1 MRLGILAIARAYEIS
16 ANNVGA
22 YQGKVMSVAIKGGDL
37 IHVGNQILID
47 RAQTAGPGQVNINR
61 TKIYELGNYYSLGSV
76 TDTPDL
82 TFSLDSFD
90 ASAEFEALLLGYQ
103 FAVNDTVQ
111 TVTVTATGGTFIIRF
126 QSQPTTPIAYNATT
140 SAVQAALLALPNMGA
155 TDVAVTGTAGAYT
168 LTFSG
173 DDSALVVADGTALTG
188 TTPSVVVASTGTG
201 TAMTDGTA
209 LNIAAYLPMDVVSA
223 FKPGFSST
231 TPYSVVGTVAI
242 PYLALESLSYK
253 FGITDSASQSAT
265 LRGDSI
271 FYNPSSAFIQE
282 TAGTNTANQAVVLAH
297 PVVVYNG
304 DTTSGTRYAL
314 SASLKSGKRLLLGAD
329 YTEATTGGV
338 TTVTVLAAVPTMD
351 KIRVTYASST
361 PTSYPQLSHAAVT
374 AVRPAAIRGRN
385 IEIYIGGEQ
394 ISNRWTSVQS
404 VQIDWKVTL
413 DKDEELGNAQVVS
426 QTFDTPDVSG
436 NVGLKPR
443 DYAELYAKVCQLA
456 GVTAG
461 EVAGALTTEPLELLV
476 VLHSPDTGAILKSIY
491 VPDARFTL
499 PGYSGQAG
507 QGQKITVTFNFESD
521 SGELIVYKGAKPGFA
536 P

>member
-1 MRLGILAIARAYEIS
+1 
-16 ANNVGA
+16 
-22 YQGKVMSVAIKGGDL
+22 MSVAIKGGDL

-61 TKIYELGNYYSLGSV
+61 TKIYELGNYYSLASI

-82 TFSLDSFD
+82 TFSLESFD
-90 ASAEFEALLLGYQ
+90 ASAEFEALLTGNQ

-111 TVTVTATGGTFIIRF
+111 TVTVTATGGTFTITF
-126 QSQPTTPIAYNATT
+126 QSQTTAAINYNAAT
-140 SAVQAALLALPNMGA
+140 STVQTALLALPNLQAG
-155 TDVAVTGTAGAYT
+155 DVTVSGTPGAYT
-168 LTFSG
+168 LTFSA
-173 DDSALVVADGTALTG
+173 DDSALVTANGAALTG
-188 TTPSVVVASTGTG
+188 TTPTVVVASTGTG
-201 TAMTDGTA
+201 TDLADGTA
-209 LNIAAYLPMDVVSA
+209 MKPAANLPMDIVSA

-231 TPYSVVGTVAI
+231 TPYNVVGTVAI

-253 FGITDSASQSAT
+253 FGISDSASQSAT

-282 TAGTNTANQAVVLAH
+282 TAGTNAANQAVILAH
-297 PVVVYNG
+297 PATVYNG
-304 DTTSGTRYAL
+304 DTTSGTRYVL

-329 YTEATTGGV
+329 YTEATTAGV
-338 TTVTVLAAVPTMD
+338 TTVTVLSAVPTTD
-351 KIRVTYASST
+351 KIRITYASST

-385 IEIYIGGEQ
+385 IEIYIGGEL

-404 VQIDWKVTL
+404 VNIDWKVTL
-413 DKDEELGNAQVVS
+413 EKDEELGNAQVVS
-426 QTFDTPDVSG
+426 QTFDTPDVTGS
-436 NVGLKPR
+436 VDLKPR
-443 DYAELYAKVCQLA
+443 DYQELYAKVCQLA
-456 GVTAG
+456 GVTPG
-461 EVAGALTTEPLELLV
+461 EVAGALTTVPLELLV

-521 SGELIVYKGAKPGFA
+521 TGDMTVFKGTKPGFA